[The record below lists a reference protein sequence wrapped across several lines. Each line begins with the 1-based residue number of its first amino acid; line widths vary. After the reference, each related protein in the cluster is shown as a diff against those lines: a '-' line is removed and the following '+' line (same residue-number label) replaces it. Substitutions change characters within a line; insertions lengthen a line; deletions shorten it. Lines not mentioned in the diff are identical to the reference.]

1 MAVLLTIL
9 TDPRDP
15 TPRRTL
21 ALPPN
26 TSILKSAHAASIE
39 ITATCGGR
47 GRCTSCRVKFVAG
60 TIPPP
65 TIMDEIQL
73 GNDLVREGYRLSCQ
87 CVPSEAVTVQVAPPL
102 EERAFQILGAG
113 PGVVGMGRVTLDSGI
128 RKQVVKV
135 SLPREEHHQISDLE
149 QLAAALGVTP
159 TDVGLAVL
167 QGLPAALRDDPAGV
181 TVTTFAP
188 PGGRGSERVVA
199 VERGDTAGMKFGLAV
214 DIGTTSVV
222 STLIELDSG
231 EQLASVS
238 SLNPQAVFGGDL
250 MSRIAFAQF
259 DPGNLRKLHTR
270 IIGLLNRH
278 IEETCR
284 QSGVLAKWIYKVVV
298 VGNTCMHHLLLGI
311 DPSFV
316 GLAPYAPVMRHA
328 LVLPARELFLKV
340 APEARVCLLPLVAG
354 FVGADAVAVALATRI
369 YEGAAIRIAVDI
381 GTNGEVILGSRDRLW
396 ACSAPAGPALE
407 GAQIRHGMRGA
418 LGAIDRVTVDDDL
431 HVHTIGEADGLGI
444 CGSGLIDLVAGLLD
458 AGVIDW
464 TGLIQVESRAP
475 HRADPA
481 PSGGADPLRR
491 QRGGARRP
499 ALPRLRDRAPARGER
514 GGAHRACLARRPP
527 GLRADLR
534 RGHELPATRMSRVIA
549 AKLVGLEVGAV
560 SQTIDPRWLMA
571 YAAAL
576 GETDPRYYDTSAP
589 SGPLAHPLFAVCYE
603 WAVALT
609 VRSKTIKPE
618 LMPLGVHTT
627 HHLVIHRRP
636 QAGDRLL
643 TRGQL
648 LTVRP
653 SRSGT
658 LVVIR
663 YSTVDRNGRP
673 VTTTDYG
680 SVFRGVTTDGKASV
694 AVQPLE
700 RLEPPAGDEIR
711 WSAAVPVATQ
721 AAHVYSECA
730 RIWNPIHTDIAAARA
745 AGLPGLI
752 LHGTATL
759 ALAVSQ
765 LVRHDLAGDATRVT
779 ALAARLT
786 GMVPMPSTFT
796 VRGRGRA
803 GDLIAFDA
811 VTERGEPVLSDG
823 VLRVL

>member
-407 GAQIRHGMRGA
+407 GAQIRHGMRAA
-418 LGAIDRVTVDDDL
+418 LGAIDRVTVDDDI
-431 HVHTIGEADGLGI
+431 HVHTIGEADPLGI
-444 CGSGLIDLVAGLLD
+444 CGSGLIDLLAGLLD
-458 AGVIDW
+458 TGVIDW
-464 TGLIQVESRAP
+464 TGLIRVEAREALPPKLRERVVMRGEERQVIVLRPGEAGARQEVVLTQDDVRQVQLAKG
-475 HRADPA
+475 AIA
-481 PSGGADPLRR
+481 SGIAMLQHVASVSDETVTELMLAGGFGNYVSIASALRIGLIPPLPKEKIRYVGNAASLGAQLCLVSETER
-491 QRGGARRP
+491 QRAESVAARI
-499 ALPRLRDRAPARGER
+499 E
-514 GGAHRACLARRPP
+514 HVSLA
-527 GLRADLR
+527 
-534 RGHELPATRMSRVIA
+534 
-549 AKLVGLEVGAV
+549 
-560 SQTIDPRWLMA
+560 
-571 YAAAL
+571 
-576 GETDPRYYDTSAP
+576 
-589 SGPLAHPLFAVCYE
+589 AHPDFERIFVEAMNF
-603 WAVALT
+603 
-609 VRSKTIKPE
+609 P
-618 LMPLGVHTT
+618 
-627 HHLVIHRRP
+627 RP
-636 QAGDRLL
+636 G
-643 TRGQL
+643 
-648 LTVRP
+648 
-653 SRSGT
+653 
-658 LVVIR
+658 
-663 YSTVDRNGRP
+663 
-673 VTTTDYG
+673 
-680 SVFRGVTTDGKASV
+680 
-694 AVQPLE
+694 
-700 RLEPPAGDEIR
+700 
-711 WSAAVPVATQ
+711 
-721 AAHVYSECA
+721 
-730 RIWNPIHTDIAAARA
+730 
-745 AGLPGLI
+745 
-752 LHGTATL
+752 
-759 ALAVSQ
+759 
-765 LVRHDLAGDATRVT
+765 
-779 ALAARLT
+779 
-786 GMVPMPSTFT
+786 
-796 VRGRGRA
+796 
-803 GDLIAFDA
+803 
-811 VTERGEPVLSDG
+811 
-823 VLRVL
+823 